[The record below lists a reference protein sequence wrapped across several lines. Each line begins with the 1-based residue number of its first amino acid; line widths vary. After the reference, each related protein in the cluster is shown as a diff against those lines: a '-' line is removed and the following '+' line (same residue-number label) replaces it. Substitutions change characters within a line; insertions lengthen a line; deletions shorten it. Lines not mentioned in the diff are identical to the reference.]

1 MNHLVDLHTHTHYS
15 DGALSPRDLVA
26 LAKNLGMRA
35 MSITDHDNIDG
46 VSEISSVAAE
56 VGVEIIAGVELSA
69 TLGAKDIHIL
79 GYMFDPDNK
88 NLRAILDLFK
98 KERMIRAEK
107 IVKRLN
113 RFDLPLRF
121 DTVLE
126 YAGHGAVGRPHIAA
140 ALVDEGLIETYEKA
154 FDDYIGDSRPAFE
167 PKYKISPADAMEI
180 IANAGGISI
189 LAHPGY
195 YINDYDLSDLIRAGL
210 DGIEVVHPAHDAE
223 RVKHYRGIT
232 STYFLLE
239 SGGSDFH
246 GGKRNDE
253 INFGA
258 YTVGYE
264 IVEAMKRRLFI
275 H

>member
-15 DGALSPRDLVA
+15 DGALSPHDLIV

-35 MSITDHDNIDG
+35 MSITDHDNING
-46 VSEISSVAAE
+46 IWEIKGAASELGI
-56 VGVEIIAGVELSA
+56 EIIAGVELSA
-69 TLGAKDIHIL
+69 TLGTKDIHIL

-88 NLRAILDLFK
+88 HLKSILELFK
-98 KERMIRAEK
+98 KERLVRAEK
-107 IVKRLN
+107 IVRKLN
-113 RFDLPLRF
+113 RYDMPLRF

-140 ALVDEGLIETYEKA
+140 ALVDEGFIDSYGKA
-154 FDDYIGDSRPAFE
+154 FDDFIGDSCPAFE

-195 YINDYDLSDLIRAGL
+195 YVTDNDLSDLIRAGL

-223 RVKHYRGIT
+223 RVKHYRGIA